1 MAENNTKPQS
11 VRLDWVTIDELKNL
25 NVEMWWV
32 KLKTYDD
39 KINHLIWFY
48 KNYKNNNSE
57 NIKH

>member
-1 MAENNTKPQS
+1 MTEKTNNTKPQS
-11 VRLDWVTIDELKNL
+11 VRLDWETIDELKEL

-57 NIKH
+57 KH